1 MTGLTRLDAGDRV
14 PFICGAFCNGDF
26 FSVEDFAGQT
36 LILLAAD
43 GVAAD
48 VQGQWL
54 AGVQARAGE
63 IAEAGAAAVMLLS
76 MEAPTMMVHI
86 SPPTPGVAIA
96 QPGADISAFGG
107 EGPSVDVLVIDRA
120 SRIADIIRSDDPTV
134 ALSAAVDAARRLMAP
149 ESRRR
154 FSAAP
159 VLIVPNLL
167 SPQVRRQLIEA
178 FESGDHQEGAM
189 ASIDADGKP
198 LVKLQQAKKH
208 RRDFVLGNN
217 HALYPPVVAA
227 LSERLVPEI
236 KRAYQIDIAHADRIL
251 IARYDDTG
259 GYFNRHRD
267 NSAPHVAFRQF
278 AVSLN
283 LNTGEYEGGDLE
295 FPEFDNDHYSPPAG
309 AAVVF
314 SATLLHAARPVLK
327 GRRYVLL
334 TFLHDAHA
342 ELRRLQVA
350 AG

>member
-1 MTGLTRLDAGDRV
+1 MTGLSRLDAGDRV
-14 PFICGAFCNGDF
+14 PFIFGAFCTGEF

-36 LILLAAD
+36 LILLAAE
-43 GVAAD
+43 GSGAD
-48 VQGQWL
+48 VQAEWL
-54 AGVQARAGE
+54 GAIQARAGE
-63 IAEAGAAAVMLLS
+63 IAHADAAAVMLLS
-76 MEAPTMMVHI
+76 MNAPTMADHI
-86 SPPTPGVAIA
+86 NPPTPGVAIA
-96 QPGADISAFGG
+96 QPGADLSVFGG
-107 EGPSVDVLVIDRA
+107 DGPSPNVLVIDRA
-120 SRIADIIRSDDPTV
+120 SRVAEIIREDEPAKAV
-134 ALSAAVDAARRLMAP
+134 SAALEAARRLMAP

-167 SPQVRRQLIEA
+167 DPTLRRQLIDA
-178 FESGDHQEGAM
+178 FEGGDHQEGAM

-198 LVKLQQAKKH
+198 LVKLQQAKKR
-208 RRDFVLGNN
+208 RRDFVLG
-217 HALYPPVVAA
+217 HDHVLYPSVVAA

-327 GRRYVLL
+327 GSRYVLL
-334 TFLHDAHA
+334 TFLHDAQA
-342 ELRRLQVA
+342 ELRRLQLEA
-350 AG
+350 A